1 MPDTALLGDVR
12 VVDFS
17 QFLPG
22 PYATHLMA
30 TLGAD
35 VVKIE
40 PPGGDPMR
48 KLLCPDGEALSPLY
62 RQVNAGKTI
71 LFRDLK
77 CPADRDQVKAL
88 LSRSHVMLNG
98 YRPGV
103 MDRLGLSAGVLEDI
117 NPGLVHCHLSGF
129 GATGPYRFKAGHDIN
144 YCALAG
150 LYSFHDED
158 RFPEMAFPLLADHVG
173 ALQAVNAILAALYR
187 REKTGQGCHLDISLY
202 ETLFSWQST
211 DRLQGVRSLLTG
223 GAACYNMYR
232 TADQRILTLGAL
244 EEKFWKRFCRAI
256 GQPGLAVRHADPIP
270 QLALI
275 SRIREI
281 IAGRP
286 AAAWENRFREIDC
299 CVQLVPLPDEI
310 TMHDHSLSRGVLE
323 GDQVHYPGKIDGFG
337 TPPLPACRDSDRNES
352 FEWKT
357 TR

>member
-1 MPDTALLGDVR
+1 MADIALLADVR

-30 TLGAD
+30 TLGAE

-48 KLLCPDGEALSPLY
+48 RVLCPDGEAVSPLY
-62 RQVNAGKTI
+62 RQVNVGKTI

-77 CPADRDQVKAL
+77 SPADRDHVKTL

-103 MDRLGLSAGVLEDI
+103 MDRLGLSDRVLEAI
-117 NPGLVHCHLSGF
+117 NPGLVRCHLSGF

-150 LYSFHDED
+150 LYSFHEKDG
-158 RFPEMAFPLLADHVG
+158 FPEMVFPLLADHVG
-173 ALQAVNAILAALYR
+173 GLQAVNAILAALYR

-211 DRLQGVRSLLTG
+211 DRLPGIRSLLTG
-223 GAACYNMYR
+223 GAAYYNLYR
-232 TADQRILTLGAL
+232 TADRRILTLGAL
-244 EEKFWKRFCRAI
+244 EEKFWERFCRGI
-256 GQPGLAVRHADPIP
+256 GQPALAPRYTDPIP
-270 QLALI
+270 QFSLLLRVRKI
-275 SRIREI
+275 M
-281 IAGRP
+281 AGRS
-286 AAAWENRFREIDC
+286 AADWENRFREIDC
-299 CVQLVPLPDEI
+299 CLQVVPLPDEI
-310 TMHDHSLSRGVLE
+310 ATHDHAVSRGVMGE
-323 GDQVHYPGKIDGFG
+323 NQVHYPGKIDGSG
-337 TPPLPACRDSDRNES
+337 TPSLKACRDRDMNET

-357 TR
+357 SR